1 MRQEY
6 TPLDL
11 LPHAALARYYAYDFL
26 RHPPEPPRRR
36 RPRRLRP
43 LLGRL
48 MVHLGERLQGQPR
61 IAAQPELQGCG

>member
-1 MRQEY
+1 MNYGY

-26 RHPPEPPRRR
+26 SPRAPRPPRR
-36 RPRRLRP
+36 PSRLRA

-48 MVHLGERLQGQPR
+48 LSRLGERLQARTRGGSQPH
-61 IAAQPELQGCG
+61 LQGCG